1 MTDRDTFALQLN
13 MQIKVGDD
21 VGRVVKLTPN
31 CGVIVAL
38 SDGTTMGLTAKQ
50 VAQGARGPLA
60 SVHREELHETLS
72 AKWAMASKAAKQRA
86 LWKQKHVFELKTGFK
101 MGYAPKAS
109 SVPKAKYD
117 PSLPWA
123 RRLQAKAEQ
132 LEVSVQTL
140 RNWVSWERDGGAPAL
155 LDGRSNQRGPLATI
169 DPQWVAAAQRFL
181 KLREDDSKMSV
192 RNIAE
197 QLDRELRDSAIFRP
211 PIDAAMTALEAIV
224 GKDKD
229 LHGDRARDRSNK
241 ATGKGVH
248 GLRMA
253 AYPGHIVVLD
263 ATPLNVRVFDP
274 NTNTIGG
281 CELIL
286 AIDLFSRA
294 ILGLTLVPT
303 ARSVDVGA
311 VLWEVIRPYEGLP
324 GELPY
329 VGVPHALLIPEAR
342 YGGLREQPER
352 DPTHQLPR
360 NALGTGLVPDTLV
373 VDHGSIFVSH
383 HIFSIA
389 QSLGMTIEP
398 ANIRM
403 PNQKGQ
409 VERSFGTLEPF
420 LEKMPGYKG
429 SDIKGRG
436 ENPDK
441 SAVLDVREAENRL
454 RGWARE
460 VYNESWHEGIT
471 IPDASKTKW
480 TPRRSLEVGLE
491 LWGQPVLP
499 TDERLAYAFLP
510 IFVRAIRA
518 EGVDVNGFRYNS
530 DAFAPYRN
538 KPNPAGNTDKPF
550 GYVMRVHPGDISVL
564 YFEDPITHDIHEIP
578 WRYSDF
584 VGRSFSI
591 EQWRRAEEMF
601 ADENQPLPKYVML
614 RMFFDRVEEHGY
626 EPTAVERRIAQRA
639 DRFDDPIQSMM
650 RESTQVLRDPTIYS
664 EGPETEEDAA
674 DPLPLVEAT
683 YESDDDD
690 DDEPDIEFDAE
701 LDLLSLIDAED
712 A

>member
-1 MTDRDTFALQLN
+1 MSDSSTFAVELN
-13 MQIKVGDD
+13 MQITVGDD
-21 VGRVVKLTPN
+21 IGRVVKLTPN

-50 VAQGARGPLA
+50 VAEGARGPLA
-60 SVHREELHETLS
+60 PVHREDLHETLS
-72 AKWAMASKAAKQRA
+72 AKWAMASKAARKQA
-86 LWKQKHVFELKTGFK
+86 LWKQKHVFELRTGFK
-101 MGYAPKAS
+101 KGYAPKAS
-109 SVPKAKYD
+109 SVPRGKYD

-140 RNWVSWERDGGAPAL
+140 RNWVDSDRTGGAPAL
-155 LDGRSNQRGPLATI
+155 LDGRSNKRGPFVSI
-169 DPQWVAAAQRFL
+169 DPQWIAAAKRFL
-181 KLREDDSKMSV
+181 KLREGDSKMSV

-211 PIDAAMTALEAIV
+211 PIDTAMAILEAIV

-241 ATGKGVH
+241 AVGNGVH

-294 ILGLTLVPT
+294 IIGLTLVPT

-329 VGVPHALLIPEAR
+329 VGVPHALLIPQER
-342 YGGLREQPER
+342 YAGLQEQPER
-352 DPTHQLPR
+352 DRTYQLPR
-360 NALGTGLVPDTLV
+360 TALGTGLMPDTLV

-383 HIFSIA
+383 HVFSMA

-429 SDIKGRG
+429 ADIKGRG
-436 ENPDK
+436 EDPDR
-441 SAVLDVREAENRL
+441 SAVLNIREAENRI

-471 IPDASKTKW
+471 IPDASKTRW

-491 LWGQPVLP
+491 VWGQPVLP
-499 TDERLAYAFLP
+499 ADERLAFAFLP
-510 IFVRAIRA
+510 FYVRGIRP

-530 DAFAPYRN
+530 AVFNPYRN
-538 KPNPAGNTDKPF
+538 KPNPAGNTDKPY
-550 GYVMRVHPGDISVL
+550 GYVMRVHPGDISLL
-564 YFEDPITHDIHEIP
+564 YFEDPVTHDIHEIP
-578 WRYSDF
+578 WRYRDF

-601 ADENQPLPKYVML
+601 AGEPEPLPKHVMM
-614 RMFFDRVEEHGY
+614 RMFFDRVHEYGY
-626 EPTAVERRIAQRA
+626 QPTAVERRVAQRE
-639 DRFDDPIQSMM
+639 DRFDDPIQTMM
-650 RESTQVLRDPTIYS
+650 LESAQVLRDPSIYA
-664 EGPETEEDAA
+664 EGPEEEVTAA
-674 DPLPLVEAT
+674 DAPPLAQPT

-690 DDEPDIEFDAE
+690 DDEPDAEFDAE
-701 LDLLSLIDAED
+701 LDLMGLIDAED